1 MEAAFVA
8 SDATGAWNWKTAY
21 DACEAAT
28 VLFLRRY
35 GAAMRAKAASP
46 AAMLPM
52 LRRITGLLPT
62 QTRRSEESESSS
74 SFSTPIGLAYVAS
87 VAAAITPVDV
97 VWNRRP
103 APAFL
108 PSLLN
113 SPAPRSFSR
122 ICRESCRHPRAAFSR
137 HLHDQV

>member
-46 AAMLPM
+46 AAMLRCSAG
-52 LRRITGLLPT
+52 LRASFRHRHVGPRKVNPSAVLHADWTGI
-62 QTRRSEESESSS
+62 RR
-74 SFSTPIGLAYVAS
+74 S

-97 VWNRRP
+97 VLEPSP

-113 SPAPRSFSR
+113 SPAPRSFSTNL
-122 ICRESCRHPRAAFSR
+122 PRVVPASSRSFFR